1 MRLAG
6 DETGA
11 TAVEFALIALPFFA
25 LILATIETALVFFA
39 GQALETA
46 VATAARTIRTGQ
58 AQSQSL
64 SPADFKTS
72 VCSQL
77 LYLFNCDAGLY
88 IDVKTY
94 ANFGAITLGVP
105 VDANGNLK
113 KTDYSY
119 TPATAATSW
128 SSTPITSGRCSSTS
142 SATTSRTC
150 RMARICW
157 SPPPPSAT
165 SPSHGEVAPRLR
177 AGRARPAASPRQGP
191 PRRVGGRVR
200 HRAAGDAHS
209 LCRRQRGQPCADHRT
224 QGYPRDQRAR

>member
-1 MRLAG
+1 MTVEGGYASALPHIQRVMTPSTPTTTGTAACPNARRAGRLRGLLRLAG

-119 TPATAATSW
+119 TPGHGSDIVVVNAYYEWPVFINKLGNNLADMPDGTHLLVATAAFRNEPFPW
-128 SSTPITSGRCSSTS
+128 
-142 SATTSRTC
+142 
-150 RMARICW
+150 
-157 SPPPPSAT
+157 
-165 SPSHGEVAPRLR
+165 
-177 AGRARPAASPRQGP
+177 
-191 PRRVGGRVR
+191 
-200 HRAAGDAHS
+200 
-209 LCRRQRGQPCADHRT
+209 
-224 QGYPRDQRAR
+224 